1 VLPEAGQPIRL
12 ADRGAEISEIEA
24 AFTEWN
30 ASVDDAGR
38 VVPDVA
44 R

>member
-12 ADRGAEISEIEA
+12 ADRGADISEIEA

-30 ASVDDAGR
+30 ATLGDDGR
-38 VVPDVA
+38 IVPDVA

>member
-1 VLPEAGQPIRL
+1 VMPEAGQPIRL
-12 ADRGAEISEIEA
+12 ADRGADIADIEP

-30 ASVDDAGR
+30 AELDENGR
-38 VVPDVA
+38 VVPAIA

>member
-12 ADRGAEISEIEA
+12 ADRGADLSEIEP

-30 ASVDDAGR
+30 AALDDGGR
-38 VVPDVA
+38 VVPNVA